1 MANADKLP
9 VTVLTGYLGAGKTTL
24 LNRILTGDH
33 GKRYAVIVN
42 EFGAIGIDNDLIVE
56 TDEEIYEM
64 NNGCICCSVRGDLIE
79 VLEKLLRQPGRFD
92 AIVIE
97 TTGLADPVPVAQTFF
112 MDDAARARTRLDAVV
127 TVVDAKHLPLR
138 LKDSREAEDQIAFA
152 DVILLNKTDL
162 VAPEDLAQVEAVIR
176 TVNPYA
182 EIYRTQRSQIALDRI
197 LDRGVFDLQRVL
209 SVEPA
214 FLQAGETHEHH
225 DCEEGCTHEH
235 HHHGG
240 LSAVHDVTVG
250 SVSLRTGELD
260 QTKFFPWIHQL
271 TQQQG
276 PRILRLKGILAFR
289 AEARRYALQG
299 VHMIVEGDHQ
309 RPWKPDEKRESR
321 LVLIGRDLDR
331 GRLSEGLEACLA

>member
-1 MANADKLP
+1 
-9 VTVLTGYLGAGKTTL
+9 
-24 LNRILTGDH
+24 
-33 GKRYAVIVN
+33 
-42 EFGAIGIDNDLIVE
+42 
-56 TDEEIYEM
+56 
-64 NNGCICCSVRGDLIE
+64 
-79 VLEKLLRQPGRFD
+79 
-92 AIVIE
+92 
-97 TTGLADPVPVAQTFF
+97 
-112 MDDAARARTRLDAVV
+112 V

-162 VAPEDLAQVEAVIR
+162 VAPQALAEVEAVIR

-209 SVEPA
+209 SIEPG
-214 FLQAGETHEHH
+214 FLQAGESHEHH
-225 DCEEGCTHEH
+225 DCEQGCTHEH
-235 HHHGG
+235 HHHAG

-260 QTKFFPWIHQL
+260 QNKFFPWIHQL

-276 PRILRLKGILAFR
+276 PRILRMKGILAFR
-289 AEARRYALQG
+289 DEARRYALQG

-321 LVLIGRDLDR
+321 LVLIGRELDR
-331 GRLSEGLEACLA
+331 GRLSEGLQACLA